1 MLIYANSFWFEPAGG
16 PAEIIQFIAKWVS
29 RRSRSRV
36 DGERLAD
43 GIRELKL
50 RDGSVLTSNTTCS
63 LAGEVVYP
71 YLFSAQL
78 SHRDDTVSGRKW
90 ITEVGLRQEAAGQ
103 PVECS
108 LLLKTD
114 EVSAR
119 VTAPIQVTRPKLVE
133 QLIKASQETP

>member
-103 PVECS
+103 PVEVDH
-108 LLLKTD
+108 TD
-114 EVSAR
+114 TVFSDDFFQRFFIHFA
-119 VTAPIQVTRPKLVE
+119 VIQVVQRL
-133 QLIKASQETP
+133 